1 MAGTTSQINEKKLKR
16 YLYGEMSEDEVAK
29 IENKIFL
36 DDNYFYDIVNFEN
49 ELIDLYVRKK
59 LDPDELIRFEKSLKS
74 SPERQTK
81 VANAIALQ
89 TIIDEARPV
98 EKPSEEFKP
107 TFWESIKKFFT
118 LHTLVASSAMTALLL
133 MFLIVPIVVL
143 ILLNLRSSSSLVAG
157 NTYKGNSNSNRI
169 IYGNSATPIMP
180 GNGSSNSPKANMNGA
195 TPIESATRTPLPP
208 DKIVVLKTAAN
219 TEISVEN
226 GVKSI
231 IMKLI
236 LPDSVN
242 NGTFTVKINEN
253 GQPIKVSS
261 QTEENQKVLNFK
273 FSFDK
278 FPQGT
283 TKIIVQDAT
292 GNINL
297 EYPFTLRQR

>member
-1 MAGTTSQINEKKLKR
+1 MKR

-89 TIIDEARPV
+89 TIIEEARPV
-98 EKPSEEFKP
+98 ENPIEAVKPN
-107 TFWESIKKFFT
+107 FWESIKKFFT
-118 LHTLVASSAMTALLL
+118 LHTLVASSAMTAFLL

-180 GNGSSNSPKANMNGA
+180 GNGSSNPPKANMNGA
-195 TPIESATRTPLPP
+195 IPIESATRTPLPP
-208 DKIVVLKTAAN
+208 DKIVVLKPATN

-226 GVKSI
+226 GIKSI
-231 IMKLI
+231 IVKLI

-242 NGTFTVKINEN
+242 NGTFLVKINEN

>member
-59 LDPDELIRFEKSLKS
+59 LDSEEIIRFEKSLKTL
-74 SPERQTK
+74 PERQIK

-89 TIIDEARPV
+89 TIIEESRPV
-98 EKPSEEFKP
+98 EKPILEAAP
-107 TFWESIKKFFT
+107 TFWESIKKFFS
-118 LHTLVASSAMTALLL
+118 LHTLVVSSAMTAVLL

-157 NTYKGNSNSNRI
+157 NTYKGNSNSNRVVS
-169 IYGNSATPIMP
+169 GNSATPLMS
-180 GNGSSNSPKANMNGA
+180 GNGSSNPPKANVNGA

-208 DKIVVLKTAAN
+208 DKIAVLKPAAN
-219 TEISVEN
+219 TEILVEN
-226 GVKSI
+226 GVKSMV
-231 IMKLI
+231 MKLI

-261 QTEENQKVLNFK
+261 QTEGNRKTLNFTV
-273 FSFDK
+273 SFDN
-278 FPQGT
+278 FPQAT
-283 TKIIVQDAT
+283 NKIIVQDAAAS
-292 GNINL
+292 INL
-297 EYPFTLRQR
+297 EYPFTLRKK